1 MTATKKDEQTDG
13 TPEQT
18 SKFTVS
24 PEEFSTNFRYTLDGV
39 DAQMTIRGNPV
50 LEEIEAHFASAQ
62 AAMKLVHEAGA
73 TAKPVAAPVGPAP
86 VAAPEPVLAAVP
98 GTVNTM
104 RVIRLSIQPDA
115 DDEGKTRAQL
125 WEREKAEGHIY
136 PDLTIAG
143 PIERVLK
150 ALQGTGGWTA
160 DLMRVAKGYTVAWD
174 VDWVES
180 DKVSKSGRPYK
191 NVVAIRVV
199 E

>member
-1 MTATKKDEQTDG
+1 M
-13 TPEQT
+13 TPENPQE
-18 SKFTVS
+18 KPQEAKPKKWKVS
-24 PEEFSTNFRYTLDGV
+24 TEELSTNFRYTLEGV
-39 DAQMTIRGNPV
+39 DAQFTVRGNPAG
-50 LEEIEAHFASAQ
+50 EELEAHFASAR
-62 AAMKLVHEAGA
+62 AAMKLVLEAGA
-73 TAKPVAAPVGPAP
+73 TAKPTP
-86 VAAPEPVLAAVP
+86 VAAPTGVPRQPEPTLAAVP
-98 GTVNTM
+98 GVVNTM

-115 DDEGKTRAQL
+115 DDETKTRAQL

-160 DLMRVAKGYTVAWD
+160 ELMRVAKGYTVAWD

-180 DKVSKSGRPYK
+180 EKKNAKGYPYK